1 MSMMWVCALTKV
13 CSMSL
18 DDDALWRVCVDPD
31 TNSVEVLCIG
41 MNRVDNPLADTYFSV
56 DHLPQWVQE
65 KLALLMLLEP
75 AVPERDEVGD
85 IPKERKVNQYTFWIS
100 KKKGAKTSYLLLIVM
115 RELVRITVLY
125 LDRTLSTGVGN
136 THKINN

>member
-65 KLALLMLLEP
+65 KIALLMLLEP

-100 KKKGAKTSYLLLIVM
+100 KKKGAEAEHCAAIWNRGQDTFYWGWEYPQDK
-115 RELVRITVLY
+115 
-125 LDRTLSTGVGN
+125 
-136 THKINN
+136 

>member
-18 DDDALWRVCVDPD
+18 DDDALWRVCIDPD

-75 AVPERDEVGD
+75 REQKGD
-85 IPKERKVNQYTFWIS
+85 KYRFWIS
-100 KKKGAKTSYLLLIVM
+100 KKKGEEVKLRWC
-115 RELVRITVLY
+115 REY
-125 LDRTLSTGVGN
+125 P
-136 THKINN
+136 HYK